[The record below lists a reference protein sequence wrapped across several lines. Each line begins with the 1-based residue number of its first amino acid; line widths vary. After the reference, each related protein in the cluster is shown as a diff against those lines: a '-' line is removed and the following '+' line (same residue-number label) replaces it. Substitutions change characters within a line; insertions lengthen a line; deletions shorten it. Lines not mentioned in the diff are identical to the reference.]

1 MQYNIDIHIK
11 YENNT
16 EYREALRKV
25 FKMNCIEDINNKDL
39 DNESLNIPNVHQKY
53 LNIYSKEKRKMSDLK
68 THWKILFQ
76 QRWEVVISKNGK
88 APEHNIRLSKTEL
101 ERHYVAADEI
111 LQKAEKIMNE
121 QEGKV
126 EYLKSVLSMIENR
139 SFHINNAINWRKF
152 VAGLG

>member
-1 MQYNIDIHIK
+1 MELDEIMKMWEEDSHID
-11 YENNT
+11 
-16 EYREALRKV
+16 
-25 FKMNCIEDINNKDL
+25 DKDL

-88 APEHNIRLSKTEL
+88 APEHNIRLSKTEF
-101 ERHYVAADEI
+101 ERHFVAADEI

-139 SFHINNAINWRKF
+139 SFHINNAISWRKF

>member
-1 MQYNIDIHIK
+1 MELDEIMKMWEEDSHID
-11 YENNT
+11 
-16 EYREALRKV
+16 
-25 FKMNCIEDINNKDL
+25 DKDL

-121 QEGKV
+121 QEGKG

-139 SFHINNAINWRKF
+139 SFQINNAISWRKF

>member
-1 MQYNIDIHIK
+1 MELDEIMKMWEEDSHID
-11 YENNT
+11 
-16 EYREALRKV
+16 
-25 FKMNCIEDINNKDL
+25 DKDL

-76 QRWEVVISKNGK
+76 QRWEGVISKNGK
-88 APEHNIRLSKTEL
+88 APDHNIRISKTEL
-101 ERHYVAADEI
+101 ERHYVAADGV

-139 SFHINNAINWRKF
+139 SFHINNAISWRKF

>member
-1 MQYNIDIHIK
+1 MELDEIMKMWEEDSRID
-11 YENNT
+11 
-16 EYREALRKV
+16 
-25 FKMNCIEDINNKDL
+25 DKDL

-101 ERHYVAADEI
+101 ERHYVAADDV

-121 QEGKV
+121 QKSKV

-139 SFHINNAINWRKF
+139 SFHINNAISWRKF

>member
-1 MQYNIDIHIK
+1 MELDEIMKMWEEDSHID
-11 YENNT
+11 
-16 EYREALRKV
+16 
-25 FKMNCIEDINNKDL
+25 DKDL

-53 LNIYSKEKRKMSDLK
+53 LNINSKEKRKMSDLK

-76 QRWEVVISKNGK
+76 QRWEVIISKNGK

-101 ERHYVAADEI
+101 ERHYVAADEV

-139 SFHINNAINWRKF
+139 SFHINNAISWRKF

>member
-1 MQYNIDIHIK
+1 MELDEIMRMWEEDSHID
-11 YENNT
+11 
-16 EYREALRKV
+16 
-25 FKMNCIEDINNKDL
+25 DKDL

-101 ERHYVAADEI
+101 ERHYVAADGV

-126 EYLKSVLSMIENR
+126 EYLKSVLSMIYNVTVYPNR
-139 SFHINNAINWRKF
+139 RSNNWKS
-152 VAGLG
+152 

>member
-1 MQYNIDIHIK
+1 MELDEIMKMWEEDSHID
-11 YENNT
+11 
-16 EYREALRKV
+16 
-25 FKMNCIEDINNKDL
+25 DKDL

-121 QEGKV
+121 QEGKG

-139 SFHINNAINWRKF
+139 SFHINNAISWRKF

>member
-1 MQYNIDIHIK
+1 MELDEIMKMWEEDSRID
-11 YENNT
+11 
-16 EYREALRKV
+16 
-25 FKMNCIEDINNKDL
+25 DKDL

-88 APEHNIRLSKTEL
+88 APDHNIRISKTEL
-101 ERHYVAADEI
+101 ERHYVAADGV

-139 SFHINNAINWRKF
+139 SFHINNAISWRKF

>member
-1 MQYNIDIHIK
+1 MELDEIMKMWEEDSHID
-11 YENNT
+11 
-16 EYREALRKV
+16 
-25 FKMNCIEDINNKDL
+25 DKDL

-101 ERHYVAADEI
+101 ERHYVAADEV

-139 SFHINNAINWRKF
+139 SFHINNASSCRHYSKSLCN
-152 VAGLG
+152 

>member
-1 MQYNIDIHIK
+1 MELDEIMKMWEEDSHID
-11 YENNT
+11 
-16 EYREALRKV
+16 
-25 FKMNCIEDINNKDL
+25 DKDL

-101 ERHYVAADEI
+101 ERPYVAADEI

-139 SFHINNAINWRKF
+139 SFHINNAISWRKF

>member
-1 MQYNIDIHIK
+1 MELDEIMKIWEEYSHID
-11 YENNT
+11 
-16 EYREALRKV
+16 
-25 FKMNCIEDINNKDL
+25 DKDL
-39 DNESLNIPNVHQKY
+39 DNESMNIPNVHQKY

-121 QEGKV
+121 QEGKG

-139 SFHINNAINWRKF
+139 SFHINNAISWRKF

>member
-1 MQYNIDIHIK
+1 MELDEIMKMWEEDSHID
-11 YENNT
+11 
-16 EYREALRKV
+16 
-25 FKMNCIEDINNKDL
+25 DKDL

-76 QRWEVVISKNGK
+76 QRGEVVISKNGK

-101 ERHYVAADEI
+101 ERHYVAADGV

-139 SFHINNAINWRKF
+139 SFHINNAISWRKF

>member
-1 MQYNIDIHIK
+1 
-11 YENNT
+11 
-16 EYREALRKV
+16 
-25 FKMNCIEDINNKDL
+25 
-39 DNESLNIPNVHQKY
+39 
-53 LNIYSKEKRKMSDLK
+53 MSDLK

-139 SFHINNAINWRKF
+139 SFHINNAISWRKF